1 MCSHVASNCYKSHFN
16 FLSVI
21 LRSNKLISSTRAVL
35 FLPMR
40 KCEVCCKLVFGSHLV
55 SVSTDAM
62 PKQTVIKDRDDA
74 AAVLRKIAQFE
85 AHGAILPADAHTLR
99 TQVQDSS
106 SGQWPAVEK
115 RLQQL
120 ACGWNPYQ
128 RLRSDAAKSAS
139 KNSEGKPSVQKK
151 QDFYELLQLEDRK
164 NAMPE
169 DIKRQ
174 FRTLAL
180 RLHPDKQQQ
189 QYAAQALGNDAIAD
203 RKESGDGNEDALLR
217 DSTKFARLRLAYE
230 TLSNPARRAEYD
242 ATLAEQCIK
251 AEGAEVA
258 SPERGVR
265 VANQMQLEANTDFA
279 SLEWMAR
286 VKHKMDVMDR
296 IADWAKMLGINATEI
311 RFETGEPCLGCGC
324 GKIVSMDRDLECY
337 GSPRRRVYV
346 CLLHKYIH
354 ACDEVCTSHEAD
366 TALDRKVCPIRAHWL
381 VQNWIFDQL
390 QAQSLTDLVALGNAE
405 NSKVKQEHDVKDT
418 DENVTDASSAAEAK
432 PIQAIGQNQQE
443 TEHFQS
449 PQLNPI
455 ATGSNLE
462 CMLEATEIH
471 LGGTLTKFCVSTA
484 SDCRRENCAAR
495 FQFLEQGIYAC
506 RRHGTPHICTFE
518 QCDTKELQA
527 GRYICW
533 VSGCMYGWQRE
544 EVGTGVRTRQ
554 LIYTNMHGE
563 SSSIEM
569 EVPTLLPLG
578 KMASYLLIEK
588 SHRSAASFSPPPP
601 AEKTWH
607 GIKRSHEDDTGY
619 DSDSISPRRMIKR
632 QKSDTETSPTRARIR
647 RCIATKVQQSET
659 MTFFVYMKLPPA
671 VANLPK
677 VSLELH
683 NSDDEDSD
691 DDNGSSKMAPIR
703 DRTSG
708 LLPIRVNAKHT
719 VNYIKYW
726 MEELTDQ
733 QISIWDQ
740 QIFWG
745 DTLIG
750 EEDNVMPLE
759 EHGIVDGCMLE
770 LRLHDD
776 CALLVSTWNNNRVSA
791 GMTEYNTVQ
800 ISKEAEEDLED
811 HQEELTNVIAVEE
824 EAFKRRRLERK
835 REKLQH
841 TGALNHVEVIE
852 YNGSLPRL
860 VGMIPMNSRL
870 KQLGHRQNSTASDVQ
885 LIKEEERTVMNEDQA
900 LKRIANDAKPVK

>member
-1 MCSHVASNCYKSHFN
+1 M
-16 FLSVI
+16 
-21 LRSNKLISSTRAVL
+21 
-35 FLPMR
+35 
-40 KCEVCCKLVFGSHLV
+40 
-55 SVSTDAM
+55 
-62 PKQTVIKDRDDA
+62 QTVIKDRDDAA

-85 AHGAILPADAHTLR
+85 ALGAILPADAHTLR
-99 TQVQDSS
+99 TQVQDST

-115 RLQQL
+115 RLRQL

-128 RLRSDAAKSAS
+128 GLRNDATAKKSAS
-139 KNSEGKPSVQKK
+139 SEPKRSVLKK
-151 QDFYELLQLEDRK
+151 QDFYDLLQVEDRDK
-164 NAMPE
+164 ATPE

-174 FRTLAL
+174 FRSLAL

-189 QYAAQALGNDAIAD
+189 QYAAQALGKEAIID
-203 RKESGDGNEDALLR
+203 KRDGDDDEEASLR

-230 TLSNPARRAEYD
+230 TLSDPARRAEYD
-242 ATLAEQCIK
+242 TTLAEQRIK
-251 AEGAEVA
+251 AEGGGVA

-296 IADWAKMLGINATEI
+296 IADWVKMLGINATEI
-311 RFETGEPCLGCGC
+311 RFETGEPCLGRGC

-390 QAQSLTDLVALGNAE
+390 QAHAGSVAVPNPVKTEDPQIKEQLYVEETKQDVADIA
-405 NSKVKQEHDVKDT
+405 SAADAKSYQAIDQVKQDPE
-418 DENVTDASSAAEAK
+418 
-432 PIQAIGQNQQE
+432 PI
-443 TEHFQS
+443 QS
-449 PQLNPI
+449 PQLHPI

-462 CMLEATEIH
+462 CMLVASEIH
-471 LGGTLTKFCVSTA
+471 LGDTFTRFRVSTVA
-484 SDCRRENCAAR
+484 ECRRENCAAR

-518 QCDTKELQA
+518 QCDTKQLQA

-554 LIYTNMHGE
+554 LIYTNTHGE
-563 SSSIEM
+563 SSSIDM

-578 KMASYLLIEK
+578 KMASYLLTEK

-607 GIKRSHEDDTGY
+607 AIKRSHEDDDTGY
-619 DSDSISPRRMIKR
+619 DSDSMSPRRMIKR
-632 QKSDTETSPTRARIR
+632 QKSDKETSPTRARIR
-647 RCIATKVQQSET
+647 RCIATKVQHSET

-691 DDNGSSKMAPIR
+691 DENGSKKMVPIK

-750 EEDNVMPLE
+750 EEDNVMPLD
-759 EHGIVDGCMLE
+759 EHGIVDGCVLE

-776 CALLVSTWNNNRVSA
+776 CALLVSAWNNSRA
-791 GMTEYNTVQ
+791 GAAPAGITEYNTVQ

-824 EAFKRRRLERK
+824 EAFERRRLDRK
-835 REKLQH
+835 MEKLQH
-841 TGALNHVEVIE
+841 TGVLNHVEVIE
-852 YNGSLPRL
+852 YSGSLPRL
-860 VGMIPMNSRL
+860 VGMIPINSRL
-870 KQLGHRQNSTASDVQ
+870 KQLGHRQSSTTADVQ
-885 LIKEEERTVMNEDQA
+885 LIKEEERTVTNEVQA
-900 LKRIANDAKPVK
+900 LKRIADDAKPVK

>member
-1 MCSHVASNCYKSHFN
+1 
-16 FLSVI
+16 
-21 LRSNKLISSTRAVL
+21 
-35 FLPMR
+35 
-40 KCEVCCKLVFGSHLV
+40 
-55 SVSTDAM
+55 M
-62 PKQTVIKDRDDA
+62 PTQTVIKDRDDA
-74 AAVLRKIAQFE
+74 AAVAVLRKIAQFE
-85 AHGAILPADAHTLR
+85 AMGAILPADAHTLR
-99 TQVQDSS
+99 TQVQDST

-115 RLQQL
+115 RLKQL

-128 RLRSDAAKSAS
+128 GLRNDPAAS
-139 KNSEGKPSVQKK
+139 NTSVSSGSVLKK
-151 QDFYELLQLEDRK
+151 QDFYELLQLKDREK
-164 NAMPE
+164 ATPD

-174 FRTLAL
+174 FRSLAL

-189 QYAAQALGNDAIAD
+189 QYAAQALG
-203 RKESGDGNEDALLR
+203 KEAVAAKSEGEGDDENEEASLR

-230 TLSNPARRAEYD
+230 TLSDPARRAEYD
-242 ATLAEQCIK
+242 ATLVEQRVK
-251 AEGAEVA
+251 AEGGSVA
-258 SPERGVR
+258 SPERGVH

-296 IADWAKMLGINATEI
+296 IADWAKMLGINATQI
-311 RFETGEPCLGCGC
+311 RFETGEPCLGRGC

-390 QAQSLTDLVALGNAE
+390 QAQAGLVAAQNPVTAEDAQVKEEHNAE
-405 NSKVKQEHDVKDT
+405 ETKDDVA
-418 DENVTDASSAAEAK
+418 DAASAADNK
-432 PIQAIGQNQQE
+432 SDQAISQVKKDPK
-443 TEHFQS
+443 HFHS
-449 PQLNPI
+449 PQQHPI
-455 ATGSNLE
+455 ATGSILE
-462 CMLEATEIH
+462 CMLVASEIH
-471 LGGTLTKFCVSTA
+471 LGDTLTRFCVSTA
-484 SDCRRENCAAR
+484 AECRREHCAAR

-518 QCDTKELQA
+518 QCDMKKLQA

-554 LIYTNMHGE
+554 LVYTNTHGE

-578 KMASYLLIEK
+578 KMASYLLTEK

-607 GIKRSHEDDTGY
+607 GAKRSHDDDEDTGY
-619 DSDSISPRRMIKR
+619 DSDSMTPRRMIKR
-632 QKSDTETSPTRARIR
+632 QKSDNETSPTRARIR

-691 DDNGSSKMAPIR
+691 DEKDSKKMAPIQ

-750 EEDNVMPLE
+750 EEDNVMPLD
-759 EHGIVDGCMLE
+759 EHGIVDGCVLE

-776 CALLVSTWNNNRVSA
+776 CALLVSAWNNSRTGAAPA
-791 GMTEYNTVQ
+791 GITEYNTVQ

-824 EAFKRRRLERK
+824 EAFERRRLDRK

-841 TGALNHVEVIE
+841 MGALNHVEVIE
-852 YNGSLPRL
+852 YNGSQPRL
-860 VGMIPMNSRL
+860 VGMIPINSRL
-870 KQLGHRQNSTASDVQ
+870 KQLGHRQSSTTADVQ
-885 LIKEEERTVMNEDQA
+885 LIKEEERTVTNEVQA
-900 LKRIANDAKPVK
+900 LKRIADDAKPVK